1 MLLSAKCIYT
11 MSSAVSSHGFL
22 SILIIPT
29 FPILWFERLIVVL
42 YSSSICWFFLCV
54 CVCVLLCSAVS
65 IKLQQIDLF
74 HCSLCTFVQNNSK
87 VIQRK
92 YFVVSLKRKNHCCLS
107 QCVRLIPSKL
117 VGETL

>member
-1 MLLSAKCIYT
+1 MVLSAKCIYT

-42 YSSSICWFFLCV
+42 YSSSICWGFLCV
-54 CVCVLLCSAVS
+54 PLCSAVS

-74 HCSLCTFVQNNSK
+74 HSSLCTFVLNNSN

-92 YFVVSLKRKNHCCLS
+92 YFVVSLNRKNHCCLS
-107 QCVRLIPSKL
+107 QCVRLIPS
-117 VGETL
+117 